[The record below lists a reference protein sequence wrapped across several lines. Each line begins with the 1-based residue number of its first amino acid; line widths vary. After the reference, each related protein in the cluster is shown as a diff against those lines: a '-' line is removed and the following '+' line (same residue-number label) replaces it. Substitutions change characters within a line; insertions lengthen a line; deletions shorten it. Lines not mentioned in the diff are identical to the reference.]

1 MKMSSK
7 KDALVILLSLI
18 VQGSKFACYF
28 WKSFLCTSL
37 LRSKG
42 QNCRKMS
49 MLVSLCLSDRQ
60 ILKNNGLNFY
70 KLVLNLSLVQNLGTW
85 TSQTNTTK
93 RRCLVQTAIGLHQVK
108 ICIKLM
114 SKSDHQIWTQIEQTN
129 MFVVCLFNLGFRL
142 TNIHALGLGQNLSR
156 WISQTNTTKQRCFPK
171 LTYA

>member
-18 VQGSKFACYF
+18 VLGSKFACYF

-85 TSQTNTTK
+85 TSQTNTMK
-93 RRCLVQTAIGLHQVK
+93 RTCLVHTAIGLRQVK

-114 SKSDHQIWTQIEQTN
+114 SKRDQQIWTPDKTN
-129 MFVVCLFNLGFRL
+129 KDILARVCLFV
-142 TNIHALGLGQNLSR
+142 
-156 WISQTNTTKQRCFPK
+156 
-171 LTYA
+171 